1 MQIKKEEIRAE
12 ILTVAEAEFLKR
24 GFKNASMRTIAT
36 KSHTTLGNLYH
47 YFENK
52 EAILDGIIGET
63 PEKILNI
70 LKEHEAALISTY
82 LSKEE
87 IETNFNDIAEAY
99 MPKFFPLD
107 ILLSN
112 SLLILMDGCD
122 GTKYES
128 YRQTFL
134 NLFQSHLATHMSIE
148 SDSFLA
154 RSLAHGFL
162 STLLFIGKNKKN
174 MEDGKKD
181 LTTYIKMM
189 VLGMPMPRKQEE

>member
-1 MQIKKEEIRAE
+1 MQIKKEEIRDE
-12 ILTVAEAEFLKR
+12 ILIVAEKEFLKR
-24 GFKNASMRTIAT
+24 GFKNSSMRTIAT
-36 KSHTTLGNLYH
+36 KSHTTLGNLYN

-52 EAILDGIIGET
+52 EAILDEIIGET
-63 PEKILNI
+63 PEQIFSV
-70 LKEHEAALISTY
+70 LKEHEEALATTH

-87 IETNFNDIAEAY
+87 MEDNFNDLVETY

-112 SLLILMDGCD
+112 SLLILLDGCE

-134 NLFQSHLATHMSIE
+134 TLFQAHLTTHLNVE
-148 SDSFLA
+148 ADSFLA
-154 RSLAHGFL
+154 RSLAYGFL

-174 MEDGKKD
+174 MEEGKKD
-181 LTTYIKMM
+181 LTNYIKMM
-189 VLGMPMPRKQEE
+189 VLGLPMPRN